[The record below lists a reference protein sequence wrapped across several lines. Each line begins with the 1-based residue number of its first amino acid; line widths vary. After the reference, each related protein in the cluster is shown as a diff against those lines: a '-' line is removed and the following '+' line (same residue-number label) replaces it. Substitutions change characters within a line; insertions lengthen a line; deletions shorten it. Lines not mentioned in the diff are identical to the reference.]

1 VSDVHRGLTKRSIA
15 GVLWT
20 GLSVGAESLLQAI
33 ALMVLA
39 RLLAPDEFGLFAA
52 TMVIVGLSTIF
63 SGLGVAPAI
72 VQRPELEQR
81 HVRVGFTLSV
91 MFSLIVA
98 GLVWAGAPV
107 LAALF
112 RLPEL
117 TPVVRG
123 TSVVFVCQGF
133 AMVAYALAQRAL
145 RFRWLAAVHAGAF
158 TAGFV
163 VAGPL
168 LAWLG
173 FGVWALVGALLIH
186 SLLRMILLQA
196 GQPHSMRP
204 QLDLRT
210 IGELL
215 YFGGGFT
222 LARIGNY
229 LASQADK
236 VIVGRWLGAQTL
248 GVYVLVYQLVAAPA
262 ILVGQV
268 LDRVL
273 FPTMALVQLEPAR
286 LARAYRS
293 AVSICA
299 VLTLPMSIVVSLL
312 TPEII
317 EVLLGGPWS
326 GAVVPLQILA
336 VGILFRTSYKL
347 SDSVARATGA
357 VYARAWRQGLY
368 AAAIAAMAFIGQNWG
383 VGGVAVGVVAAVA
396 CNFLVMA
403 HLSLR
408 LTELNWRTFAAAHV
422 PGLLL
427 AVAIGIL
434 TWRLASWLREMQTS
448 PILVLVASG
457 STASVAALLLWRQFP
472 GVFLGS
478 DAQSLLRAIAAMTPA
493 PFQSPMLWLVEK
505 EIVHGRKDH
514 VRGADFGPAAA
525 VSQHAAGSGGV
536 AEQPRPR
543 EQPV

>member
-1 VSDVHRGLTKRSIA
+1 MSDVHRGLTKRSIA

-98 GLVWAGAPV
+98 GLVWAGAPA

-117 TPVVRG
+117 TPVVQG
-123 TSVVFVCQGF
+123 TSLVFICQGF

-173 FGVWALVGALLIH
+173 FGVWALIGALLIY

-204 QLDLRT
+204 QLDPRT

-236 VIVGRWLGAQTL
+236 VVVGRWLGAQTL

-299 VLTLPMSIVVSLL
+299 VLTLPMSIVVALL
-312 TPEII
+312 APEII
-317 EVLLGGPWS
+317 EVLLGGQWS

-336 VGILFRTSYKL
+336 LGILFRTSYKL

-368 AAAIAAMAFIGQNWG
+368 AAAIAAMAFIGQILGSARRRRWG
-383 VGGVAVGVVAAVA
+383 GRRR
-396 CNFLVMA
+396 
-403 HLSLR
+403 R
-408 LTELNWRTFAAAHV
+408 LQFPLDGA
-422 PGLLL
+422 P
-427 AVAIGIL
+427 
-434 TWRLASWLREMQTS
+434 QS
-448 PILVLVASG
+448 PIDG
-457 STASVAALLLWRQFP
+457 SELADFWSCPRPGIAAGGRDRSPDLAARELAARDADRSDPCSRRFSIDSFRRSLAALATVPR
-472 GVFLGS
+472 
-478 DAQSLLRAIAAMTPA
+478 SLSRVRCAIAATCD
-493 PFQSPMLWLVEK
+493 
-505 EIVHGRKDH
+505 RCNDT
-514 VRGADFGPAAA
+514 GPIPNP
-525 VSQHAAGSGGV
+525 HALAG
-536 AEQPRPR
+536 
-543 EQPV
+543 